1 MDKALFF
8 HIPLFETIYFPT
20 APSLSLC
27 CNFRDFPDKVIDN
40 PDFLHLLAV
49 YFLDLANQNLADKPV
64 QYRFI
69 QFLDGSAAPDFP
81 DKGADFVFLFVR
93 MPLHQHQ
100 VLQALLIRFL
110 FLFQSRRQLHKPLF
124 GQDAFGLVRVKA

>member
-1 MDKALFF
+1 MPGRA
-8 HIPLFETIYFPT
+8 
-20 APSLSLC
+20 SLSLC

-69 QFLDGSAAPDFP
+69 QVLDGSAAPDFP
-81 DKGADFVFLFVR
+81 DPSCFSFAWKPSYV
-93 MPLHQHQ
+93 
-100 VLQALLIRFL
+100 IR
-110 FLFQSRRQLHKPLF
+110 
-124 GQDAFGLVRVKA
+124 